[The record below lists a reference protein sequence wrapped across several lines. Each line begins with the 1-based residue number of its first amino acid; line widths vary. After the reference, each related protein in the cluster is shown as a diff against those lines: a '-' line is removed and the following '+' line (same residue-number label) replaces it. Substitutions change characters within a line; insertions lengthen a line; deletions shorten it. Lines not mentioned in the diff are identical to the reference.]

1 MPSSA
6 AAAAPSGRVWMLP
19 DEPEPVR
26 LMSTIWADT
35 HGIHDDLLTPADLD
49 EWLDAIRTERAIGH
63 ATESAAHEAESV
75 AHAAEADLA
84 QARALRDAVRR
95 LAAFVTQDT
104 RTAAAS
110 AMTDVAAALE
120 QVNSTAAALPAPLL
134 ALRDGRLELIA
145 GGGVS
150 PVTAGLARVAEQA
163 ARLLGG
169 DDAARLRA
177 CYAPGCV
184 LYFIKTHPRR
194 EWCSVGCGNRVRAA
208 RHYQR
213 IREQTAREN
222 SAAYPPPPDSGSL
235 RGLGPPNEPL

>member
-1 MPSSA
+1 
-6 AAAAPSGRVWMLP
+6 MLP

-35 HGIHDDLLTPADLD
+35 DGIHDDLRTPVDLD
-49 EWLDAIRTERAIGH
+49 EWLDAVGTDRAAAH
-63 ATESAAHEAESV
+63 ATEAE
-75 AHAAEADLA
+75 LA

-95 LAAFVTQDT
+95 LTAFVTHDS
-104 RTAAAS
+104 RAAAAS
-110 AMTDVAAALE
+110 AMTDIAAALD
-120 QVNSTAAALPAPLL
+120 QVNSTAAALPVPLL
-134 ALRDGRLELIA
+134 ALRDGRLELSA
-145 GGGVS
+145 DGGPS
-150 PVTAGLARVAEQA
+150 PVTTGLARVAEQA
-163 ARLLGG
+163 AELLGG

-194 EWCSVGCGNRVRAA
+194 EWCSVACGNRVRAA

-222 SAAYPPPPDSGSL
+222 GAGDPAPADSGSL
-235 RGLGPPNEPL
+235 RAWGPPNDPP